1 LREKWIGPDG
11 PYNRPAILAGDVGA
25 TETLLGRFRQAGG
38 RLRCVREESLP
49 SQGFRSFES
58 LVDEFLSSAKQSVD
72 RCAVGVAGPVVGGR
86 SQVVNLRWPVD
97 ARRLARKLST
107 QAVRVIND
115 LEAAAWGIPVV
126 PARRLVSLTPGLRSL
141 PGNAAL
147 IAAGTGL
154 GMALLLWD
162 GKRWHPR
169 PSEGGHQAFG
179 PRDDVETDL
188 LTFLRR
194 RHGRVSVERVV
205 SGPGLS
211 AIHDFLIHSGRG
223 KQSRRMARRLAEA
236 DDPSAE
242 IARAALAGDDAV
254 AGKALDLFVSLYGAA
269 AGDLALVAKAT
280 GGLYLGGGIAPKI
293 LPKLREGSFLRA
305 FRDKGRLSP
314 LLERI
319 PVRVILEPRT
329 ALLGA
334 AQCAATLTPTMRIV
348 RKTKR

>member
-1 LREKWIGPDG
+1 LRKKWNVADG
-11 PYNRPAILAGDVGA
+11 LYNRPVILAGDVGG
-25 TETLLGRFRQAGG
+25 TKTLLGLFRQVGG
-38 RLRCVREESLP
+38 KLRCVREDSLP
-49 SQGFRSFES
+49 SQEFRSFEA
-58 LVDEFLSSAKQSVD
+58 LVGEFLSGTKGKVD
-72 RCAVGVAGPVVGGR
+72 RCAVGVAGPVVAGR
-86 SQVVNLRWPVD
+86 SHVVNLRWPVD

-107 QAVRVIND
+107 NAVGVIND
-115 LEAAAWGIPVV
+115 LEATGWGIPLV
-126 PARRLVSLTPGLRSL
+126 PPRKLASLTPGLRSL

-162 GKRWHPR
+162 GERWHPR
-169 PSEGGHQAFG
+169 ASEGGHQAFG
-179 PRDDVETDL
+179 PRDDVEIDL
-188 LTFLRR
+188 LKFLRR
-194 RHGRVSVERVV
+194 RHGRVSVERAV
-205 SGPGLS
+205 SGPGLA
-211 AIHDFLIHSGRG
+211 AIYEFLIQAGRDKRSKRVG
-223 KQSRRMARRLAEA
+223 RRFAEA
-236 DDPSAE
+236 DDPNAE

-293 LPKLREGSFLRA
+293 LPKLREGAFLDA

-319 PVRVILEPRT
+319 PVRVILEPRA

-334 AQCAATLTPTMRIV
+334 ARYAATRTSTTRID
-348 RKTKR
+348 KTKGR